1 MKKILNILIAA
12 TILISSCS
20 ENKYPH
26 VSKGEFVVNGKPYR
40 FVGVNFWY
48 GAILGSQG
56 EGGDR
61 ERLAKELDA
70 MKELGIT
77 NLRILVGA
85 DGPLDTLSTAYNDSA
100 DSDGSPFGQS
110 VRSGVVQ
117 PTLQTAPGTYNQDL
131 LDGLDWLM
139 AELGKREM
147 MAVLYLNNTWSWS
160 GGYGQYLSWAHPESH
175 VGTGRYY
182 TDTAAD
188 SLFRNHVRFILGRTN
203 RYTGLKYTEDPAIFS
218 WQIGNEPR
226 PLGRNNQ
233 QSFID
238 WIEKTA
244 RLIRN
249 LDPNH
254 MISTGNEGEM
264 GCENNM
270 DIVRAINAIPE
281 ISYITIHIWPFNW
294 GWIRS
299 GSVSENLQNAI
310 EQTTK
315 YIDIHLP
322 VAEEYDKPMVIE
334 EFGYPRD
341 GFKFKTGT
349 PTDSRDAYFSHV
361 FNILEKSEQNHA
373 KLAGCNIWAW
383 GGFAVP
389 PLDHDYWFKGDD
401 YTGDPAMEQQ
411 GLNSVFMSDKSTIE
425 LIKEINMKLKRK

>member
-1 MKKILNILIAA
+1 MKKHLFFLIAA
-12 TILISSCS
+12 TILVSACS
-20 ENKYPH
+20 QNKYAH
-26 VSKGEFVVNGKPYR
+26 VSNGEFKVKGKAYR

-61 ERLAKELDA
+61 KRLESELDA

-85 DGPLDTLSTAYNDSA
+85 DGPLEVPAAGTGLSDA
-100 DSDGSPFGQS
+100 DGSPFGQS
-110 VRSGVVQ
+110 VRSAVVQ
-117 PTLQTAPGTYNQDL
+117 PTLQTAPGVYNQDL

-175 VGTGRYY
+175 AGTGRYY

-203 RYTGLKYTEDPAIFS
+203 RYNGLKYTEDPAIFS
-218 WQIGNEPR
+218 WQLGNEPR
-226 PLGRNNQ
+226 PLGRDNRQ
-233 QSFID
+233 AFID
-238 WIEKTA
+238 WIERTA
-244 RLIRN
+244 KLIRSM
-249 LDPNH
+249 DSNH

-264 GCENNM
+264 GCDNNM
-270 DIVRAINAIPE
+270 EIVRAINAIPE
-281 ISYITIHIWPFNW
+281 ISYMTIHIWPFNW
-294 GWIRS
+294 GWIRA
-299 GSVSENLQNAI
+299 GSVSGNLENAK

-315 YIDIHLP
+315 YIEMHLP
-322 VAEEYDKPMVIE
+322 VADEYGKPMVIE

-341 GFKFKTGT
+341 GFKFKLGT
-349 PTDSRDAYFSHV
+349 STESRDAYFSHV
-361 FNILEKSEQNHA
+361 FSLLEKSRQDHS

-383 GGFAVP
+383 GGYAVP
-389 PLDHDYWFKGDD
+389 PADHDYWVKGDD

-411 GLNSVFMSDKSTIE
+411 GLNSVFMADKSTIG
-425 LIKEINMKLKRK
+425 LIKEVNSKLK